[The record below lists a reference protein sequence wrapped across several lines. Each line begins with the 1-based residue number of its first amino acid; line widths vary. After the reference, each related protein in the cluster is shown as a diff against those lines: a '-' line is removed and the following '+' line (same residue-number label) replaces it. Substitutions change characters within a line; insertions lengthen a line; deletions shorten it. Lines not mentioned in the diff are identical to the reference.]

1 MSKLSNILSIIAI
14 ICTILLVILIAI
26 GGLIYV
32 PLTSKEMIVL
42 SIGLLIYATFQ
53 IWILLKSRK

>member
-1 MSKLSNILSIIAI
+1 MSNLSNILSIIVI
-14 ICTILLVILIAI
+14 ICTILLVILTII